1 MLVDKTWA
9 DIDNDNEAEI
19 GNLID
24 DGDEKEHVEPEK
36 TVQKVDRDQSP
47 QIKPTRGRGFSR
59 GRGSP
64 RARRAR
70 R

>member
-1 MLVDKTWA
+1 MWA
-9 DIDNDNEAEI
+9 DIDNDNDAEI

-24 DGDEKEHVEPEK
+24 DGDEKEHVDHEK
-36 TVQKVDRDQSP
+36 PTQKLDQNRDQNP
-47 QIKPTRGRGFSR
+47 QIKPARGRGFAR

>member
-1 MLVDKTWA
+1 MWA
-9 DIDNDNEAEI
+9 DFDNDNEAEI

-24 DGDEKEHVEPEK
+24 DGDEKEHADHEK
-36 TVQKVDRDQSP
+36 SMQKLDRDQNS
-47 QIKPTRGRGFSR
+47 QIKPSRGRGFTR

-64 RARRAR
+64 RARRGR